1 MESSTSKVEMLKP
14 VLLKAG
20 IPLALSVAGFIY
32 ARILAQRSTHSK
44 ESLFESDQVSSLE
57 TNSQESRDEDNFH
70 SFSCTC
76 TLTMEESLE
85 INDYKPKLEE
95 EISRLRSRLED
106 LQKRESELEMEFISY
121 CDMKERESALM
132 ELRNTL
138 LLEMARVEFMDREV
152 SFMEAE
158 SHRLEEL
165 VEEYLKVLEQFEEW
179 KSENELLQ
187 RQVKMLMTQASV
199 QASIIREQD
208 LKLEAREAEVG
219 RVHDELE
226 TRKTVTKTLEDEI
239 GELRMILDQLQDEKK
254 GLLEKLE
261 LKENSASSISEIEGE
276 RIKIEDHTRLSEELE
291 QLQKDRAAEHMEL
304 INLRWSN
311 ACLRHELMKN
321 NAQQEHGNEQKNSHL
336 ETDSEVSIE
345 IGNYG
350 LEQELAVGMALEH
363 NVNEPC
369 LGNVS
374 TDQACS
380 KRHKLF
386 RRLRRWVE
394 GSDQNGR
401 RRLEEKE
408 RHEEAV
414 KCFGRHS
421 VSDDAQE
428 HHHTRRSCSSA

>member
-14 VLLKAG
+14 VLLKAA

-57 TNSQESRDEDNFH
+57 TNSQESRDEDNFN

-76 TLTMEESLE
+76 TLSMEESLE

-106 LQKRESELEMEFISY
+106 HSY

-165 VEEYLKVLEQFEEW
+165 VGEYLKVLEQFEEW
-179 KSENELLQ
+179 KSENQLLQ

-199 QASIIREQD
+199 QASTIREQD

-226 TRKTVTKTLEDEI
+226 TRKTVAKTLEDEI

-276 RIKIEDHTRLSEELE
+276 RIKIEDRTRLSEELE

-350 LEQELAVGMALEH
+350 LEQELAAGTASEQ

-374 TDQACS
+374 TDQARS
-380 KRHKLF
+380 KRRKLF
-386 RRLRRWVE
+386 GRLKRWVD
-394 GSDQNGR
+394 GSDQKGR
-401 RRLEEKE
+401 GRVMDEKE
-408 RHEEAV
+408 RREEAV

-421 VSDDAQE
+421 VSDDAEE

>member
-1 MESSTSKVEMLKP
+1 MTSKVQMLKP

-32 ARILAQRSTHSK
+32 SRILAQRSVHSK

-57 TNSQESRDEDNFH
+57 TNSQESRDEDDFH
-70 SFSCTC
+70 SISSTC
-76 TLTMEESLE
+76 ILSMEESLK
-85 INDYKPKLEE
+85 INDSKPKLEE

-132 ELRNTL
+132 ELRNML

-158 SHRLEEL
+158 SQRLEEL
-165 VEEYLKVLEQFEEW
+165 VGEYLKVLEQFEEW

-239 GELRMILDQLQDEKK
+239 GELRMILDQLQDEKN

-291 QLQKDRAAEHMEL
+291 QLQKDRAAEHTEL

-350 LEQELAVGMALEH
+350 LEQELAAGMALEH

-380 KRHKLF
+380 KRRKLF
-386 RRLRRWVE
+386 RRLKRWVD
-394 GSDQNGR
+394 GSDQKGR
-401 RRLEEKE
+401 GRVMDEKE

-421 VSDDAQE
+421 VSDDAEE

>member
-1 MESSTSKVEMLKP
+1 MLKP

-57 TNSQESRDEDNFH
+57 TNSQESRDEDNFN

-76 TLTMEESLE
+76 TLSMEESLE

-165 VEEYLKVLEQFEEW
+165 VGEYLKVLEQFEEW
-179 KSENELLQ
+179 KSENQLLQ
-187 RQVKMLMTQASV
+187 RLVKMLMTQASV
-199 QASIIREQD
+199 QASTIREHD

-226 TRKTVTKTLEDEI
+226 TRKTVAKALEDEI

-261 LKENSASSISEIEGE
+261 LKENSAFSISEVIY
-276 RIKIEDHTRLSEELE
+276 TTLL
-291 QLQKDRAAEHMEL
+291 
-304 INLRWSN
+304 
-311 ACLRHELMKN
+311 
-321 NAQQEHGNEQKNSHL
+321 
-336 ETDSEVSIE
+336 
-345 IGNYG
+345 
-350 LEQELAVGMALEH
+350 
-363 NVNEPC
+363 
-369 LGNVS
+369 
-374 TDQACS
+374 
-380 KRHKLF
+380 
-386 RRLRRWVE
+386 
-394 GSDQNGR
+394 
-401 RRLEEKE
+401 
-408 RHEEAV
+408 
-414 KCFGRHS
+414 
-421 VSDDAQE
+421 
-428 HHHTRRSCSSA
+428 